1 MLDSVDLS
9 QSLDRETYVREIAL
23 YQLQLQELSHQIRV
37 QDRPAMVVF
46 EGPDSIS
53 ADDLIL
59 RVTETLDPRTC
70 IVHPV
75 DDPDGVDLAHHH
87 LYRFWRRLPPRRT
100 IGVFDGSWYRERLV
114 SRVAG
119 RLSDDDWARAL
130 REINSFERQ
139 VADFGT
145 IVVKFWLHASLGEHL
160 QQNEHEEG
168 VLYQVWEFPSA
179 VWRSPERRE
188 AYQEA
193 VNEML
198 FKTSTLS
205 GAWTI
210 VESDDSWWA
219 EVKTLSTLVET
230 LSWALNY
237 QPRALR
243 IDPEKV
249 NQEAAASKKAKEGKK
264 KKKKKGKK

>member
-9 QSLDRETYVREIAL
+9 QSLDRETYVRDVAL
-23 YQLQLQELSHQIRV
+23 YQLQLQELSQQVRA
-37 QDRPAMVVF
+37 QNRPALVVF

-59 RVTETLDPRTC
+59 RITENLDPHTC
-70 IVHPV
+70 IVHPI
-75 DDPDGVDLAHHH
+75 DDPDGIDLAHHH
-87 LYRFWRRLPPRRT
+87 LYRFWRRLPPRGK
-100 IGVFDGSWYRERLV
+100 IGIFDGSWYREMLV
-114 SRVAG
+114 SRVSG
-119 RLSDDDWARAL
+119 HLSDEGWARAL

-145 IVVKFWLHASLGEHL
+145 IVVKFWLHASLDERL
-160 QQNEHEEG
+160 QQDEGEEG

-179 VWRSPERRE
+179 VWNSPERRE
-188 AYQEA
+188 AYQDA

-205 GAWTI
+205 GSWTI
-210 VESDDSWWA
+210 VESDDGWWA

-237 QPRALR
+237 QPRTLR
-243 IDPEKV
+243 INPVEAE
-249 NQEAAASKKAKEGKK
+249 QEAPASKKASGKK
-264 KKKKKGKK
+264 KKKRKK

>member
-9 QSLDRETYVREIAL
+9 QSLDRDSYIRDVAL
-23 YQLQLQELSHQIRV
+23 YQLQLQELSHQIRA
-37 QDRPAMVVF
+37 QERPALVVF

-59 RVTETLDPRTC
+59 RITENLDPHLC
-70 IVHPV
+70 VVHPI
-75 DDPDGVDLAHHH
+75 DDPDGIDLVHHH
-87 LYRFWRRLPPRRT
+87 LFRFWRRLPPRGK
-100 IGVFDGSWYRERLV
+100 IAIFDGSWYRHVLV
-114 SRVAG
+114 NRVG
-119 RLSDDDWARAL
+119 GYLSDEAWERAQ

-139 VADFGT
+139 VADFGA

-160 QQNEHEEG
+160 QPNEGDEG
-168 VLYQVWEFPSA
+168 MPYQVWELPSA
-179 VWRSPERRE
+179 VWRNPERRE

-205 GAWTI
+205 GSWTI
-210 VESDDSWWA
+210 VESDDGWWA

-243 IDPEKV
+243 INPERAS
-249 NQEAAASKKAKEGKK
+249 QETAASKKSKK
-264 KKKKKGKK
+264 KKKNKGKK

>member
-9 QSLDRETYVREIAL
+9 LSLDRETYVRDMAL
-23 YQLQLQELSHQIRV
+23 HQLQLQEMSQQIRA
-37 QDRPAMVVF
+37 QERPALVVF

-59 RVTETLDPRTC
+59 RITENLDPHIC
-70 IVHPV
+70 VVHPV
-75 DDPDGVDLAHHH
+75 DAPDGIDLAHHH
-87 LYRFWRRLPPRRT
+87 LYRFWRRLPPRGK
-100 IGVFDGSWYRERLV
+100 IGIFDGSWYREMLV
-114 SRVAG
+114 SRVQG
-119 RLSDDDWARAL
+119 QLGDEGWVRAQ

-145 IVVKFWLHASLGEHL
+145 IVVKFWLHASLEEYLQGPESAQGGESTL
-160 QQNEHEEG
+160 PQG
-168 VLYQVWEFPSA
+168 WKFPSA
-179 VWRSPERRE
+179 VWHSPERRQV
-188 AYQEA
+188 YQEA

-198 FKTSTLS
+198 FTTSTLS
-205 GAWTI
+205 GSWTI
-210 VESDDSWWA
+210 VESDDGWWA

-230 LSWALNY
+230 LAWALNY

-243 IDPEKV
+243 INPEKAD
-249 NQEAAASKKAKEGKK
+249 QEAPGKKAKG

>member
-9 QSLDRETYVREIAL
+9 RSLDRETYVRDVAL
-23 YQLQLQELSHQIRV
+23 YQLQLEEMSHQIRA
-37 QDRPAMVVF
+37 QDRPALIVF

-59 RVTETLDPRTC
+59 RITENLDPRIC
-70 IVHPV
+70 VVHPA
-75 DDPDGVDLAHHH
+75 DTPDGVDLAHHH
-87 LYRFWRRLPPRRT
+87 LYRFWRLLPPRGM
-100 IGVFDGSWYRERLV
+100 IGIFDGSWYREMLV

-119 RLSDDDWARAL
+119 RLGDEQWARAL
-130 REINSFERQ
+130 REVNSFERQ

-145 IVVKFWLHASLGEHL
+145 IVVKFWLHAS
-160 QQNEHEEG
+160 
-168 VLYQVWEFPSA
+168 
-179 VWRSPERRE
+179 PETQE
-188 AYQEA
+188 AYQDA

-205 GAWTI
+205 GSWTI
-210 VESDDSWWA
+210 IESDDSWWA
-219 EVKTLSTLVET
+219 EVKTLATLVET
-230 LSWALNY
+230 LAWALNY

-243 IDPEKV
+243 IDPVKA
-249 NQEAAASKKAKEGKK
+249 NQEAAAGKKARG